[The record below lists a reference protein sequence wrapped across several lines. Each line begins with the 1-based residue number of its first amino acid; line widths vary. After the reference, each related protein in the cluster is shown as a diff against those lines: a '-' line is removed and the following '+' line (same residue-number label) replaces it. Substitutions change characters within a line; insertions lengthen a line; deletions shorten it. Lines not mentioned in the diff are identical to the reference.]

1 MPPSSPVYFGLVL
14 ILEPVVLYIELMD
27 GWSAGISSEFIW
39 ALWKYMQIYFIC
51 MYMKCVCILYMHLY
65 MCPFFL
71 LREVHNFFFILKG
84 AHELKNTW
92 THCITNFIPKWTL
105 IERRN
110 FLPPLPFQ
118 LSQLC
123 SKDLDW
129 WGRKWGRR
137 LEGQQL
143 RKGWKSTSICDFLSF
158 FPSFPRSHLLTFL
171 ILCLITRS

>member
-1 MPPSSPVYFGLVL
+1 MVGVQGSVQSLYEPFENICKYTLYVCIWNVYV
-14 ILEPVVLYIELMD
+14 
-27 GWSAGISSEFIW
+27 S
-39 ALWKYMQIYFIC
+39 FIC
-51 MYMKCVCILYMHLY
+51 IYICALS
-65 MCPFFL
+65 FS